1 MMSDWSAVSVSG
13 GWEDGGDADSRLL
26 AENAE
31 LAGRLRLLGPALAS
45 LTHDLARVRREN
57 AAASAGY
64 DARESCGRSGKARR
78 RQGHAGGSREG
89 LRVMSHAG
97 RTPAI
102 VDYLRD
108 VRAGW

>member
-57 AAASAGY
+57 VALRRENLRLRARVTTRASPA
-64 DARESCGRSGKARR
+64 DAPAKLGAGKA
-78 RQGHAGGSREG
+78 
-89 LRVMSHAG
+89 
-97 RTPAI
+97 TPADR
-102 VDYLRD
+102 VKDS
-108 VRAGW
+108 A